1 MPNEPRLKEPAPV
14 IERYEALLQMA
25 DLIAGR
31 LTLPELFHEL
41 STRVREV
48 ADCSFV
54 TFILH
59 DPLKNVMRIQLWEG
73 AEVPDMPSEL
83 MMEHSASGWVW
94 SNQKPLLMP
103 NLESEDRFPAIHDFL
118 RAAGVKSY

>member
-1 MPNEPRLKEPAPV
+1 
-14 IERYEALLQMA
+14 MA

-59 DPLKNVMRIQLWEG
+59 DPLKNVMRIQLWK
-73 AEVPDMPSEL
+73 EL
-83 MMEHSASGWVW
+83 RFRTCH
-94 SNQKPLLMP
+94 P
-103 NLESEDRFPAIHDFL
+103 N
-118 RAAGVKSY
+118 

>member
-1 MPNEPRLKEPAPV
+1 
-14 IERYEALLQMA
+14 MA

-59 DPLKNVMRIQLWEG
+59 DPLKNVMRIELWEG

-83 MMEHSASGWVW
+83 MMEHSASGWVVQ
-94 SNQKPLLMP
+94 SKASFDAEPRIGR
-103 NLESEDRFPAIHDFL
+103 SFPGH
-118 RAAGVKSY
+118 S

>member
-31 LTLPELFHEL
+31 LTIPELFHEL

-54 TFILH
+54 TY
-59 DPLKNVMRIQLWEG
+59 PARS
-73 AEVPDMPSEL
+73 AEKCD
-83 MMEHSASGWVW
+83 A
-94 SNQKPLLMP
+94 N
-103 NLESEDRFPAIHDFL
+103 PAL
-118 RAAGVKSY
+118 GRS

>member
-54 TFILH
+54 TFIL
-59 DPLKNVMRIQLWEG
+59 RTT
-73 AEVPDMPSEL
+73 
-83 MMEHSASGWVW
+83 
-94 SNQKPLLMP
+94 
-103 NLESEDRFPAIHDFL
+103 R
-118 RAAGVKSY
+118 